1 MPTPKST
8 DKASPKPSA
17 AKPGPK
23 RAGSSRASG
32 TTEAPSKPAAAPV
45 GAENLKA
52 GVSRFFNKS
61 RELVASKAP
70 AFADKAERAA
80 HVAIDKTARGI
91 DQFER
96 GANDLEAKARKGLR
110 NFLDKARDK
119 V

>member
-1 MPTPKST
+1 MPSPKST
-8 DKASPKPSA
+8 DKASPRPSA
-17 AKPGPK
+17 AKTGTK
-23 RAGSSRASG
+23 RAASSGSA
-32 TTEAPSKPAAAPV
+32 EAPSKPTEAPV

-61 RELVASKAP
+61 RDLVASKAP
-70 AFADKAERAA
+70 ELADKAERAA
-80 HVAIDKTARGI
+80 HLAIDKTARGI